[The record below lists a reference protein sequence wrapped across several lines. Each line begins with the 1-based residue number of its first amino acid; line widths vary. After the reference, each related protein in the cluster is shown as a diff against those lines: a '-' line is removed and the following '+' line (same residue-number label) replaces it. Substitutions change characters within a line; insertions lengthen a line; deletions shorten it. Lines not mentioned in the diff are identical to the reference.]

1 VFGDTLKTQQVKCH
15 AFFLWYGYKKN
26 NIMGILDLF
35 KKKIKDAEMCL
46 LRDLITVALAD
57 GSMSDKAR
65 KAIAEITQSN
75 NIHICKF
82 QQACSVN
89 PENIA
94 DVYPIDEEG
103 KKKYLF
109 QLVYILTID
118 KYYSKR
124 KVDYVE
130 FIAKKLGYTSQY
142 VHEEIEC
149 ITTSPF
155 YNTKESKQALIWKLK
170 NERSFTQEE
179 IDAVS
184 QAIVVVSKYGNSVEF
199 TMKSTGKP
207 CYIPLDKSSNIA
219 VGEVVD
225 MKQVKLLTL
234 EKEGES
240 DIVRVKI

>member
-1 VFGDTLKTQQVKCH
+1 
-15 AFFLWYGYKKN
+15 
-26 NIMGILDLF
+26 MGILDLF
-35 KKKIKDAEMCL
+35 KRKIKDAEMCL

-57 GSMSDKAR
+57 GNMSNKAR

-75 NIHICKF
+75 NIPICKF

-94 DVYPIDEEG
+94 DIYPIDEEG
-103 KKKYLF
+103 KRKYLF

-130 FIAKKLGYTSQY
+130 SIAKKLGYTSQY

-149 ITTSPF
+149 ITVSPF
-155 YNTKESKQALIWKLK
+155 YDTKESKQALIWKLK
-170 NERSFTQEE
+170 SERSFTQDE

-184 QAIVVVSKYGNSVEF
+184 EAIVIPSQYGNSVEF
-199 TMKSTGKP
+199 TMKLGGK
-207 CYIPLDKSSNIA
+207 CTYIPLEKSSNIA
-219 VGEVVD
+219 IGEAVD
-225 MKQVKLLTL
+225 MKQAKLLTL

-240 DIVRVKI
+240 DIVRVKV